1 MSERAHR
8 WGVGAQHKQCGR
20 GDRRKE
26 AGAGSERG
34 DRKVRNA
41 EADRDL
47 GNGIA
52 TIVGPRVKIARYGA
66 SSKLQRPRQRHRPPA
81 PDHLCSTHTH
91 HTSMHPTYYSNT
103 AVQRINQSTVRDTS
117 AGHRPSQ
124 QSPCPTIPCC
134 PLFSPT
140 LALKA
145 RSTHALVPLEQQGH
159 LHCHG
164 RGPSTTFFATST
176 YRQRCASR
184 RSRCPCVRA
193 HTRAC

>member
-1 MSERAHR
+1 MSERAHRYR
-8 WGVGAQHKQCGR
+8 WGVGAQHIHVQLCGR
-20 GDRRKE
+20 GDRRTG

-41 EADRDL
+41 VKADRDL
-47 GNGIA
+47 GKEA
-52 TIVGPRVKIARYGA
+52 TIVLGPRVKIARYGA
-66 SSKLQRPRQRHRPPA
+66 SSKLQRPRQRHRSPA

-145 RSTHALVPLEQQGH
+145 RSTHALVRLEQQGH
-159 LHCHG
+159 LQ
-164 RGPSTTFFATST
+164 PLP
-176 YRQRCASR
+176 
-184 RSRCPCVRA
+184 RSRTFHNLLCY
-193 HTRAC
+193 